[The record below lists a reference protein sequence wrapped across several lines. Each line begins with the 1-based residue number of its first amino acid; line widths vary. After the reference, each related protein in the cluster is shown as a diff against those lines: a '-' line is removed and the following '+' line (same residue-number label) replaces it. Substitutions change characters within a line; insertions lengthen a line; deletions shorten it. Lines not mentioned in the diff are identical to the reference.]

1 MADDIAIVG
10 FSFKLPQDVDDVSS
24 FWEVLEN
31 RRNLMTDWPESR
43 IANGSFEASKEGN
56 VHCRGGHFI
65 TEDPGAFDAPFFS
78 VTAKEAASMDPMQR
92 WTLEA
97 SYHAFENAGIPAER
111 LRGSRCGV
119 FSASMTDD
127 YKRMIAQDP
136 DNVPRMAVTGTFAS
150 ILPNRVSWY
159 FDLHGPS
166 IHVDTACSSSL
177 LALDLACQSLRAGEA
192 SSAIVTGCN
201 LILGPTIYQMLSSLN
216 FLSPDSKCYSFD
228 HRANGYARGEGV
240 IALIIKPLP
249 DAVRDGDMIRGV
261 IRSTSSNQDGR
272 TPGLT
277 QPSPQAQEDLIRQ
290 VYKKA
295 NLPLDVTRYFEAHG
309 TGTPVGDPIEMKAIG
324 RVFRTSRST
333 EDPLYVGSVKANIGH
348 LEGSSG
354 LAGVLKSVLILEKG
368 IIPGNANFEKVNP
381 KLDVDFYHTKI
392 PSESTPWPCKGLR
405 RISVNSFGF
414 GGSNVH
420 VILDDALHYLQE
432 RGLTGNHCTIAS
444 HGTTNGSHHSNGIHG
459 TNGTNGANGVSHSNG
474 FIQTNGKANGH
485 SNGVKTEHTNGTNGT
500 NGING
505 TNGTNG
511 ASHVYELIQAN
522 GKVNGMANDYSNKIK
537 AQHTNGTNG
546 ANGING
552 HHRGSISR
560 VLVWSAADEK
570 ALKRMLQEY
579 QSYFKDQ
586 VSNSFSKLDDLAFT
600 LAARRSHMLWR
611 AFAVV
616 DGEPEY
622 QDVNLSVIKPI
633 RSSTEAGIAFVFTG
647 QGAQYASMG
656 SDLLHYPLFRATL
669 QQIDD
674 IYASLGCEWSIFDE
688 LHNKQNIDRPEYSQP
703 LSTAIQIGLIELL
716 KSFGVV
722 PKAVVGHSSGEIAAA
737 YAIGALSL
745 LAASKVSYFR
755 GQLAGKLRAMSST
768 PEAMMSVNLPEDEVQ
783 EYLQSIGADVASQIN
798 IACINS
804 PLNCTLSGKESAID
818 VVKEKLDKDGIF
830 AQKLKTGV
838 AYHSPSMSQIA
849 DEYVSLM
856 GSLDGDNPKGI
867 KSSIPM
873 VSSVTGKPI
882 RAASLATAQYWVN
895 NMVSPVRFAD
905 AVHVLTQKTSTL
917 KVGMGNITDLIEVG
931 AHPALRRPVQ
941 DTLAKAGNKNKQVR
955 YSYVL
960 HRSHSAVQTT
970 LELLGQLFCH
980 GHAVL
985 IPSANQETTGP
996 APIPRRFLVDCP
1008 KYPFDHSKTYWSESR
1023 LSRDFRLRESIKGE
1037 TLGARFFDWN
1047 PLDPRWRNFLSVE
1060 TTPWIGDHV
1069 ISGTVIYPA
1078 AGMLVMA
1085 MEAVQ
1090 QMCPDNRVILGYHVQ
1105 EALFMNPILVKDA
1118 WEDRTE
1124 TMLHLQPVKR
1134 PYEKESTWSDVTI
1147 YSYYDNRWTECFKAT
1162 IRVEY
1167 EDAAQMDILEERRQV
1182 HEKVKRQFDQAREL
1196 CTRPVDSGVFYEDA
1210 TEHGLGYGEAFQVI
1224 EDIQWDGKANAIA
1237 RVNISKWKTTS
1248 LVHPVVL
1255 DSAFHVLRVSTTLG
1269 LSLSNATNVP
1279 VRLVDGWFSS
1289 SGWQQPNTS
1298 SVRYF
1303 ATSEVK
1309 GGRESEEGTI
1319 YALADDGSVLC
1330 TMRRLITAAVSRKTE
1345 GNQTDKKLLYSID
1358 WKPQLSML
1366 EPQQLES
1373 AVDANTFVRD
1383 ESTMLLHHQKLS
1395 YVLDKVVV
1403 KTLKQLSGENRKKVI
1418 ESQLRHMEWLE
1429 HHVKHLPAERTAE
1442 DVSEA
1447 ELECLLQEIEEI
1459 HPPWRLHT
1467 TVVRRL
1473 TEILTG
1479 QVGSLEVIFDSTLAD
1494 DFYADMFE
1502 HVCDDRLLKFLDLAT
1517 HENPG
1522 LRILEVGAG
1531 TGGMTGRVIAALRQL
1546 EKKSGAL
1553 KFSEYTYTDVSPSF
1567 FEKATA
1573 RWDELKER
1581 MTFKTFDM
1589 KRSAESQGF
1598 ELGSYDLVIAGS
1610 VLHATEDLL
1619 AVMRNVRTTM
1629 KPTGHLLLLEVIAPQ
1644 DVVTNFTFGL
1654 VPGWWGR
1661 REEWRGLSPCI
1672 PEKQWDDVLKWTG
1685 YSGNDLVL
1693 RDYQSEACHIFSII
1707 VSKAAEEQPP
1717 ASISSTGPVFVID
1730 GQSDRQTEVANLI
1743 NATITESQDQQARI
1757 ISLDQIQTA
1766 DLTKED
1772 TVICIAEMGKPF
1784 LATLSEERFK
1794 LLQGLLAQAY
1804 SLLWVTQTSI
1814 YDEEYSQYGVME
1826 GFLRSIRHEES
1837 DKHIVTL
1844 AIESREETQDE
1855 YVQYITKTYKSAFES
1870 ESKELEYVVRD
1881 GKLTTGRVA
1890 EDVSGNETLRSLLY
1904 PQLQDKPFSEGPA
1917 LKLAI
1922 GETGTLDSLQ
1932 LVEDVVQ
1939 QAELRPHEVEIEAKS
1954 WGLNFRDVLCAL
1966 GRLEDNELGVDCAG
1980 VVTRVGLDSN
1990 VQPGDRVA
1998 MISIDCMRTHPRA
2011 LDHAVLKIPDSLSFE
2026 SAASILVPG
2035 MTAYYSIIDIA
2046 RVRKGEK
2053 VLVHCASGSTGQM
2066 AVRMAMMKGAEV
2078 FATVGSDKKRKFLK
2092 ETFGIPDDHIFNSRN
2107 TSFAQG
2113 VLRVTNGYGVDVV
2126 LNSISGDGLR
2136 ATWECMAP
2144 FGRFVEIGVVDI
2156 KANSSLPMSGFAK
2169 NVSYS
2174 AVDLR
2179 YVILKNPE
2187 LTSELLKT
2195 TIGLL
2200 TEGAIQHPGPL
2211 NLYPVS
2217 KAEEAFRYLQSGK
2230 NIGRIILNVDPS
2242 DVVPQ
2247 LLVERRSWTFDSN
2260 ASYVIAGGSGGLGRA
2275 IMKWMTDR
2283 GAKHLIV
2290 PSRSGSSKPVVAQ
2303 VISELT
2309 KRGANVVAPKC
2320 DVSSAESLAKVLEE
2334 CARTMPPVKG
2344 CINAAMVLQDAVFEN
2359 MTYAQWD
2366 LTMKSKVNSALNLH
2380 ELLPKDLD
2388 FFILLSSLNGVC
2400 GALAQSNYA
2409 GGCSFQDA
2417 LARCRVAH
2425 GQKGVSIDIG
2435 WMRNI
2440 GIVAETQAYQRQRKS
2455 WDDMQKIDD
2464 TELLALLAVLCDP
2477 SAPLPSPTGSQVL
2490 FGLRTPADFL
2500 ARGQTP
2506 PSLLTRPLFAAF
2518 SHVVGE
2524 AQSASKEAGVDLAA
2538 AFREATD
2545 TGDRIQIVIQAL
2557 TQKLARSMAISPD
2570 DVELNKPLSSYG
2582 VDSLMAVELRNWIGR
2597 DFQAA
2602 VAVFDIMGNVPVSA
2616 IGDLVVAKSTVGKT
2630 Q

>member
-1 MADDIAIVG
+1 MSAMNDDIAIVG

-24 FWEVLEN
+24 FWDVLEN
-31 RRNLMTDWPESR
+31 KRNLMTEWPESR
-43 IANGSFEASKEGN
+43 ISNGSFEASKEGN
-56 VHCRGGHFI
+56 VRCRGGHFI

-150 ILPNRVSWY
+150 IIPNRVSWY

-166 IHVDTACSSSL
+166 IHVDSACSSSL

-192 SSAIVTGCN
+192 SSAIVTGSN

-216 FLSPDSKCYSFD
+216 FLSADSKCYSFD

-240 IALIIKPLP
+240 IALIIKPLS
-249 DAVRDGDMIRGV
+249 DAVRDGDMIRAV
-261 IRSTSSNQDGR
+261 IRSTSSNQDGH

-324 RVFRTSRST
+324 RVFRSSRSP

-368 IIPGNANFEKVNP
+368 IIPANANFEKVNP
-381 KLDVDFYHTKI
+381 KLDVDFYHTKV
-392 PSESTPWPCKGLR
+392 PSENTPWPSEGLR
-405 RISVNSFGF
+405 RASVNSFGF
-414 GGSNVH
+414 GGTNVH
-420 VILDDALHYLQE
+420 VILDDAFHYLQE
-432 RGLTGNHCTIAS
+432 RDLAGNHCTTVSQSTTYKS
-444 HGTTNGSHHSNGIHG
+444 HTLNR
-459 TNGTNGANGVSHSNG
+459 
-474 FIQTNGKANGH
+474 
-485 SNGVKTEHTNGTNGT
+485 NGTNGT
-500 NGING
+500 NGDSHSNGLVQTNGKTDGHSNGVEIQPTDGTSELLKLIRTISNGNVNGVANGHSNG
-505 TNGTNG
+505 TKPRQTNG
-511 ASHVYELIQAN
+511 V
-522 GKVNGMANDYSNKIK
+522 
-537 AQHTNGTNG
+537 
-546 ANGING
+546 NG
-552 HHRGSISR
+552 HHGSTSR

-570 ALKRMLQEY
+570 ALKRMLEGY
-579 QSYFKDQ
+579 QAFFKNEIFN
-586 VSNSFSKLDDLAFT
+586 NSDKLDDLAFT
-600 LAARRSHMLWR
+600 LATRRSHMLWR

-616 DGEPEY
+616 GSEPEN
-622 QDVNLSVIKPI
+622 QDVNLSVVKPI
-633 RSSTEAGIAFVFTG
+633 RSSTEAGVAFVFTG

-656 SDLLHYPLFRATL
+656 ADLLKYPLFESTL

-674 IYASLGCEWSIFDE
+674 IYHSLGCEWSIFDE

-745 LAASKVSYFR
+745 PAACKVSYFR
-755 GQLAGKLRAMSST
+755 GQLAGKLRATSST
-768 PEAMMSVNLPEDEVQ
+768 PEAMMSVNIPEDEVHGFL
-783 EYLQSIGADVASQIN
+783 ESISANVAAQIN

-804 PLNCTLSGKESAID
+804 PLNCTLSGQESALDIAKD
-818 VVKEKLDKDGIF
+818 KLDKDGIF

-838 AYHSPSMSQIA
+838 AYHSPSMSKIA
-849 DEYVSLM
+849 DEYIRLM
-856 GSLDGDNPKGI
+856 GSLDDGNPKGI
-867 KSSIPM
+867 RSSIPM
-873 VSSVTGKPI
+873 VSSVTGKTIKP
-882 RAASLATAQYWVN
+882 ASLATAQYWVN

-905 AVHVLTQKTSTL
+905 AIFVLTQKTSTL
-917 KVGMGNITDLIEVG
+917 KMGMGNITDLIEVG

-941 DTLAKAGNKNKQVR
+941 DTLTKAGNKNKQVR

-985 IPSANQETTGP
+985 IPSANQDATSP

-1023 LSRDFRLRESIKGE
+1023 LSRDFRLREGVKGE
-1037 TLGARFFDWN
+1037 TLGARSFDWN

-1090 QMCPDNRVILGYHVQ
+1090 HMCPENRVISGYYVK
-1105 EALFMNPILVKDA
+1105 EANFMNPILVKEA

-1124 TMLHLQPVKR
+1124 TMLHLQPIKR

-1147 YSYYDNRWTECFKAT
+1147 YSYYDNRWTQCFKAN
-1162 IRVEY
+1162 IQVEY
-1167 EDAAQMDILEERRQV
+1167 EDAALTDVQEERRQA
-1182 HEKVKRQFDQAREL
+1182 HEKIKGQFDQAKEL
-1196 CTRPVDSGVFYEDA
+1196 CTRPVDAGVFYEDA

-1224 EDIQWDGKANAIA
+1224 EDIQWDGKAHAIA
-1237 RVNISKWKTTS
+1237 RVNMAKWKTTS
-1248 LVHPVVL
+1248 LIHPVVL

-1279 VRLVDGWFSS
+1279 VRLVDGWFAP
-1289 SGWQQPNTS
+1289 SGWQQPETS

-1309 GGRESEEGTI
+1309 GGRESEEGSI

-1330 TMRRLITAAVSRKTE
+1330 TMRRLITAAVSRKNE
-1345 GNQTDKKLLYSID
+1345 GDQAAKKLLYSID
-1358 WKPQLSML
+1358 WKPQLSLM
-1366 EPQQLES
+1366 EPQQLAT
-1373 AVDANTFVRD
+1373 AVDANTFVGD
-1383 ESTMLLHHQKLS
+1383 ENTMLIHHQKLS
-1395 YVLDKVVV
+1395 YALDKVVA

-1429 HHVKHLPAERTAE
+1429 HHVKHLPEDRKAE

-1447 ELECLLQEIEEI
+1447 ELEGLLQEIEEI
-1459 HPPWRLHT
+1459 HPPWKLHT

-1479 QVGSLEVIFDSTLAD
+1479 EVGSLEVIFDSTLAD

-1531 TGGMTGRVIAALRQL
+1531 TGGMTGRVIGALRQL
-1546 EKKSGAL
+1546 EKQSGGL
-1553 KFSEYTYTDVSPSF
+1553 KFAEYTYTDVSPSF

-1573 RWDELKER
+1573 RWEELKER

-1619 AVMRNVRTTM
+1619 AVMKNVRTTL

-1693 RDYQSEACHIFSII
+1693 RDFQAEACHIFSII
-1707 VSKAAEEQPP
+1707 VSKVAEEQP
-1717 ASISSTGPVFVID
+1717 AIAGASTGPVLVID
-1730 GQSDRQTEVANLI
+1730 GQSEQQTEIAKLI
-1743 NATITESQDQQARI
+1743 NAGIVQSQNSQARI
-1757 ISLDQIQTA
+1757 VSLDQIQMA
-1766 DLTKED
+1766 NINKED

-1794 LLQGLLAQAY
+1794 LLQKFLTRAQD
-1804 SLLWVTQTSI
+1804 LLWVSQTSI
-1814 YDEEYSQYGVME
+1814 NDKEYSQYGVME

-1844 AIESREETQDE
+1844 AIESQEETKDE
-1855 YVQYITKTYKSAFES
+1855 YAQYIAKAYKSAFES
-1870 ESKELEYVVRD
+1870 GSAELEYIVRN
-1881 GKLTTGRVA
+1881 GQLTTGRVA
-1890 EDVSGNETLRSLLY
+1890 EDVSGNNTLRSLLY

-1917 LKLAI
+1917 LKLAV

-1932 LVEDVVQ
+1932 LVEDVAQ

-1980 VVTRVGLDSN
+1980 VVTRVGPDSN
-1990 VQPGDRVA
+1990 IKPGDRVA

-2011 LDHAVLKIPDSLSFE
+2011 LDHAVIKIPNDLSFE
-2026 SAASILVPG
+2026 AAASILVPG
-2035 MTAYYSIIDIA
+2035 MTAYYSMIDIA

-2053 VLVHCASGSTGQM
+2053 VLIHSAAGSTGQM
-2066 AVRMAMMKGAEV
+2066 AIWMAKMKGAEV
-2078 FATVGSDKKRKFLK
+2078 FATVGSEEKRKFLK

-2156 KANSSLPMSGFAK
+2156 KANSSLPMAGFAR

-2179 YVILKNPE
+2179 YVILQNPE
-2187 LTSELLKT
+2187 LTSELLKA

-2200 TEGAIQHPGPL
+2200 TEGAVQHPGPL
-2211 NLYPVS
+2211 HLYPVS
-2217 KAEEAFRYLQSGK
+2217 KAEQAFRYLQGGK

-2247 LLVERRSWTFDSN
+2247 LLVERRSWTFDAN

-2275 IMKWMTDR
+2275 IMKWMADR
-2283 GAKHLIV
+2283 GAKHFIV

-2309 KRGANVVAPKC
+2309 KRGVNVVAPKC

-2334 CARTMPPVKG
+2334 YSSTMPPVKG
-2344 CINAAMVLQDAVFEN
+2344 CINAAMVLQDAVFDN

-2366 LTMKSKVNSALNLH
+2366 LTMKSKVDSALNLH

-2417 LARCRVAH
+2417 LARYRVAH
-2425 GQKGVSIDIG
+2425 GQKAASIDIG

-2440 GIVAETQAYQRQRKS
+2440 GIVAETQQYQRQRKS

-2464 TELLALLAVLCDP
+2464 VELLALLTMLCDP
-2477 SAPLPSPTGSQVL
+2477 SAPLPSQTASQVL

-2500 ARGQTP
+2500 TKGQTP

-2518 SHVVGE
+2518 SHILGE
-2524 AQSASKEAGVDLAA
+2524 AKSASKDAGVDSAA
-2538 AFREATD
+2538 AFREAAD

-2597 DFQAA
+2597 DFGAA
-2602 VAVFDIMGNVPVSA
+2602 VAVFDIMGNVPVAA

>member
-1 MADDIAIVG
+1 MTDDIAIVG

-24 FWEVLEN
+24 FWDVLEN
-31 RRNLMTDWPESR
+31 RRNLMTEWPQSR
-43 IANGSFEASKEGN
+43 MTNGSFEASKEGN

-150 ILPNRVSWY
+150 IIPNRVSWY

-166 IHVDTACSSSL
+166 IHVDSACSSSL
-177 LALDLACQSLRAGEA
+177 LALDLACQSIRAGEA
-192 SSAIVTGCN
+192 SSAIVTGSN

-240 IALIIKPLP
+240 IALIIKPLS
-249 DAVRDGDMIRGV
+249 DAVRDGDMIRAV
-261 IRSTSSNQDGR
+261 IRSTSSNQDGH

-368 IIPGNANFEKVNP
+368 IIPANANFEEVNP

-392 PSESTPWPCKGLR
+392 PSQNTPWPSEGLR
-405 RISVNSFGF
+405 RVSVNSFGF
-414 GGSNVH
+414 GGTNVH
-420 VILDDALHYLQE
+420 VILDDALYYLQE
-432 RGLTGNHCTIAS
+432 RALAGNHCTTAS
-444 HGTTNGSHHSNGIHG
+444 HGTTKRLHDSN
-459 TNGTNGANGVSHSNG
+459 
-474 FIQTNGKANGH
+474 K
-485 SNGVKTEHTNGTNGT
+485 TNGTNGT
-500 NGING
+500 NGSKGINETSHLEELIR
-505 TNGTNG
+505 TNGRPNGLANGHGNGVKTQHTNG
-511 ASHVYELIQAN
+511 
-522 GKVNGMANDYSNKIK
+522 
-537 AQHTNGTNG
+537 TNGTNG

-552 HHRGSISR
+552 HHHELTSR

-570 ALKRMLQEY
+570 ALKRMLEAY
-579 QSYFKDQ
+579 QTFFKDQ
-586 VSNSFSKLDDLAFT
+586 VSSSFSKLDDLAFT
-600 LAARRSHMLWR
+600 LATRRSHMLWR

-616 DGEPEY
+616 NGEPEY
-622 QDVNLSVIKPI
+622 QNVNLSVIKPI
-633 RSSTEAGIAFVFTG
+633 RSSTETGIAFVFTG
-647 QGAQYASMG
+647 QGAQYAGMG
-656 SDLLHYPLFRATL
+656 SDLLQYPLFEATL
-669 QQIDD
+669 RQIDD
-674 IYASLGCEWSIFDE
+674 IYHSLGCQWSIFDE

-703 LSTAIQIGLIELL
+703 LSTAVQIGLIELL

-745 LAASKVSYFR
+745 LAACKVSYFR
-755 GQLAGKLRAMSST
+755 GQLAGELRATSST
-768 PEAMMSVNLPEDEVQ
+768 PEAMISVNLPENEVQ
-783 EYLQSIGADVASQIN
+783 EYLQSIGADVAAQIN

-818 VVKEKLDKDGIF
+818 IAKEKLDKDGIF

-849 DEYVSLM
+849 DEYVRQM
-856 GSLDGDNPKGI
+856 GSLDDGNPKGI

-882 RAASLATAQYWVN
+882 RAASLASAQYWVD

-985 IPSANQETTGP
+985 IPSANQGSTGP
-996 APIPRRFLVDCP
+996 VPIPRRFLVDCP

-1023 LSRDFRLRESIKGE
+1023 LSRDFRLREGVKGE
-1037 TLGARFFDWN
+1037 TLGARSFDWN
-1047 PLDPRWRNFLSVE
+1047 PLEPRWRNFLSVE

-1090 QMCPDNRVILGYHVQ
+1090 QMCPDNRVISGYYVK
-1105 EALFMNPILVKDA
+1105 EAQFMNPILVKEA

-1147 YSYYDNRWTECFKAT
+1147 YSYYDNRWTECFKAN
-1162 IRVEY
+1162 IQVEY
-1167 EDAAQMDILEERRQV
+1167 EDSALVDVQSERQQA
-1182 HEKVKRQFDQAREL
+1182 HQKIKQQFDQAKEL

-1237 RVNISKWKTTS
+1237 RVNMAKWKTTS
-1248 LVHPVVL
+1248 LIHPVVL

-1279 VRLVDGWFSS
+1279 VRLVDGWFSP
-1289 SGWQQPNTS
+1289 SGWQQPEMS

-1330 TMRRLITAAVSRKTE
+1330 TMRRLITAAVSRKNE
-1345 GNQTDKKLLYSID
+1345 GNQAAKKLLYSID
-1358 WKPQLSML
+1358 WKPQLSLL
-1366 EPQQLES
+1366 EPQQLEA

-1383 ESTMLLHHQKLS
+1383 EDTMLLHHQKLS
-1395 YVLDKVVV
+1395 YALDKVVS

-1429 HHVKHLPAERTAE
+1429 HHVKHLPAERKGE

-1447 ELECLLQEIEEI
+1447 ELEDLLQEIEAI
-1459 HPPWRLHT
+1459 HPPWKLHT

-1479 QVGSLEVIFDSTLAD
+1479 EVGSLEVIFDSTLAD

-1531 TGGMTGRVIAALRQL
+1531 TGGMTGRVIGALRQL
-1546 EKKSGAL
+1546 EKQSGAL

-1573 RWDELKER
+1573 RWEELKER

-1619 AVMRNVRTTM
+1619 ATMRNVRTTL

-1693 RDYQSEACHIFSII
+1693 RDYEAEACHIFSII
-1707 VSKAAEEQPP
+1707 VSKAAQEQPQ
-1717 ASISSTGPVFVID
+1717 ASNSARGPVLIVD
-1730 GQSDRQTEVANLI
+1730 GQSEQQAEIAKLI
-1743 NATITESQDQQARI
+1743 NASVTQSQDHQARI
-1757 ISLDQIQTA
+1757 ISLDQVPTA
-1766 DLTKED
+1766 NLTKED
-1772 TVICIAEMGKPF
+1772 TVICIAEMEKPF
-1784 LATLSEERFK
+1784 LATLSEQKFK
-1794 LLQGLLAQAY
+1794 LLQGFLAKAQ
-1804 SLLWVTQTSI
+1804 SLLWVTLTSTS
-1814 YDEEYSQYGVME
+1814 DKEYSQYGVME

-1844 AIESREETQDE
+1844 AIESQGETKDE
-1855 YVQYITKTYKSAFES
+1855 YVQYITKAYRAAFEA
-1870 ESKELEYVVRD
+1870 ESAELEYIVRD
-1881 GKLTTGRVA
+1881 GQLTTGRVA
-1890 EDVSGNETLRSLLY
+1890 EDVSGNETLKSLLY
-1904 PQLQDKPFSEGPA
+1904 PRLQDKPFSEGPA
-1917 LKLAI
+1917 LKLAV

-1932 LVEDVVQ
+1932 LIEDVAR
-1939 QAELRPHEVEIEAKS
+1939 QAELLPHEVEIEAKS

-1980 VVTRVGLDSN
+1980 VVTRVGPGSN
-1990 VQPGDRVA
+1990 VKPGDRVA

-2011 LDHAVLKIPDSLSFE
+2011 LDHAVLKIPDDLSFE
-2026 SAASILVPG
+2026 AAASILVPG
-2035 MTAYYSIIDIA
+2035 MTAYYSIIELA

-2053 VLVHCASGSTGQM
+2053 VLIHSAAGSTGQM
-2066 AVRMAMMKGAEV
+2066 AIWMAKMKEAEV
-2078 FATVGSDKKRKFLK
+2078 FATVGSEEKRKFLK

-2156 KANSSLPMSGFAK
+2156 KANSSLPMAGFAR

-2179 YVILKNPE
+2179 YVILRNPE
-2187 LTSELLKT
+2187 LTSELLKA

-2200 TEGAIQHPGPL
+2200 HEGAVQHPGPL
-2211 NLYPVS
+2211 HTYPVS
-2217 KAEEAFRYLQSGK
+2217 KAEQAFRYLQGGK
-2230 NIGRIILNVDPS
+2230 NIGRIILNVDPF

-2247 LLVERRSWTFDSN
+2247 LLVERRSWTFDAN

-2275 IMKWMTDR
+2275 IMKWMADR
-2283 GAKHLIV
+2283 GAKHFIV

-2309 KRGANVVAPKC
+2309 KRGVNVVAPKC
-2320 DVSSAESLAKVLEE
+2320 DVSSTESLAKVLEE
-2334 CARTMPPVKG
+2334 CSRTMPPVKG
-2344 CINAAMVLQDAVFEN
+2344 CINAAMVLQDAVFDN

-2417 LARCRVAH
+2417 LARYRVAH

-2464 TELLALLAVLCDP
+2464 TELLALLTVLCDP
-2477 SAPLPSPTGSQVL
+2477 SAPLPSQTGSQVL

-2500 ARGQTP
+2500 VKGQTP

-2518 SHVVGE
+2518 SHIVGE
-2524 AQSASKEAGVDLAA
+2524 AKSASKDAGVDLAA
-2538 AFREATD
+2538 AFREAAD

-2557 TQKLARSMAISPD
+2557 TQKLARSMGISPD

-2597 DFQAA
+2597 DFQAT

-2616 IGDLVVAKSTVGKT
+2616 IGDLVVAKSTVGKS